1 MHTAGLTGKYSS
13 HCCVEAYFYFR
24 FVINQA
30 ERARMELEREL
41 DDLNERL
48 EEQGG
53 ATQAQVQWVYL
64 CIVFFYLFLSP
75 FAKREFVKRVSCDF
89 DKEAKLDWLK
99 IHVSTSVVLC
109 EWRKTR
115 KNLQKLQSRD

>member
-53 ATQAQVQWVYL
+53 ATQAQVKWVYL
-64 CIVFFYLFLSP
+64 CIFFFFTYFCLHSLSVSLLN
-75 FAKREFVKRVSCDF
+75 EF
-89 DKEAKLDWLK
+89 
-99 IHVSTSVVLC
+99 HVILI
-109 EWRKTR
+109 K
-115 KNLQKLQSRD
+115 KQS